1 MSIIELSWLDV
12 ALSALPLAGLA
23 VLFSLLRLRLTRTM
37 VIGAVR
43 TWLQLTAVGFVLKGV
58 FLQARLEWTLLFALV
73 MLGVGA
79 YEVFRRQKHRLKGG
93 ETAVVAVLGLMAA
106 GFTVTLYA
114 LLALVGVQPWWSPQ
128 YAIPLLGMILGNT
141 MTGIALGMDT
151 FTGSVW
157 KQRALIENRLALGEP
172 MHEALADCKRESVR
186 TAMMPILNS
195 LAVCG
200 VVSLPGMM
208 TGQILSGSD
217 PAAAVRYQMMI
228 MYMIATGAG
237 LGSVLTVHL
246 ISRRLT
252 DARDRLRLDRL
263 IMTDEA
269 GKRA

>member
-1 MSIIELSWLDV
+1 MNIIELSWLDV
-12 ALSALPLAGLA
+12 ALSALPLGGLA
-23 VLFSLLRLRLTRTM
+23 LVFWLLKLRLTRTI
-37 VIGAVR
+37 VVGGLR
-43 TWLQLTAVGFVLKGV
+43 TWIQLTLVGFVLKGIFV
-58 FLQARLEWTLLFALV
+58 QARLEWTILFALV

-79 YEVFRRQKHRLKGG
+79 YEVVRRQKHRFKGG
-93 ETAVVAVLGLMAA
+93 QTVYVAVVGLMTA

-114 LLALVGVQPWWSPQ
+114 LIALVGIKPWWSPQ

-151 FTGSVW
+151 FAGTVW

-172 MHEALADCKRESVR
+172 MQDVLADAQRESIR

-217 PAAAVRYQMMI
+217 PSSAVRYQMMI
-228 MYMIATGAG
+228 MYMIAAGAG
-237 LGSVLTVHL
+237 MGSVLTVHL
-246 ISRRLT
+246 IAKRLT

-263 IMTDEA
+263 ENNF
-269 GKRA
+269 